1 MYATP
6 TKRRTPIWQLYSVR
20 STVCDFA
27 NHEDEERIFF
37 QSAAAAA
44 TTTKQNG
51 VSIEFISR

>member
-37 QSAAAAA
+37 SQQQQQQQQQ
-44 TTTKQNG
+44 QNKMA
-51 VSIEFISR
+51 